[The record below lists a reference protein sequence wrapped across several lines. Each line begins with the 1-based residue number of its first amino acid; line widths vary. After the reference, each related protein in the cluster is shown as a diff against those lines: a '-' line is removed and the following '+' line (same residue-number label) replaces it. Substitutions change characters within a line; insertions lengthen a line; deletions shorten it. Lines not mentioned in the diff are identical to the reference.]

1 MGVLYTATSPALALL
16 ETLVHF
22 PRVIYDQLPRLR
34 VFSLRIPDGE
44 VRWVYPDLLPDEW
57 ADATALPLTQSIFSE
72 WLQSPTD
79 LGLGVPSAVMDIP
92 ITSCCIPSILITR
105 IVLSWVGQISFW
117 IDACGKLN
125 NGLLESSSTPEKR
138 IMVCKVFIAS
148 IQRPFHAFMRGD
160 ETQ

>member
-1 MGVLYTATSPALALL
+1 MGVLYTAASPALALL

-22 PRVIYDQLPRLR
+22 PRVMYDQLPRLR

-79 LGLGVPSAVMDIP
+79 LGLGVPSAVMDI
-92 ITSCCIPSILITR
+92 SYNILLHPKHPHYKNS
-105 IVLSWVGQISFW
+105 IVLGGTDIVLDRRLW
-117 IDACGKLN
+117 
-125 NGLLESSSTPEKR
+125 
-138 IMVCKVFIAS
+138 
-148 IQRPFHAFMRGD
+148 